1 MLLPITAIWIAT
13 VLITVRSSPIP
24 ANEDLSMHSSSQTA
38 LNVCP
43 QLSVKCVAEGDW
55 MHPIGH
61 LGKRRKQLGPPSIQ
75 VDENRAD

>member
-1 MLLPITAIWIAT
+1 MAT
-13 VLITVRSSPIP
+13 VLMTVRSSPF
-24 ANEDLSMHSSSQTA
+24 AAYEDLIMHSSSQTA

-75 VDENRAD
+75 VDENQDD